1 MKYRYMEFVKPLEPI
16 LIIDDSKEI
25 RDYLSNILVEL
36 GFEEIF
42 ESENFESAKTL
53 LIDNPPNV
61 IFLDIELPDTDG
73 TQILEF
79 INDHYP
85 STHVIMCSG
94 HNSLEN
100 VQNTWELGAKGFIAK
115 PFNAKK
121 VDTVLKRI
129 EMIA

>member
-1 MKYRYMEFVKPLEPI
+1 MEFVKPLEPI
-16 LIIDDSKEI
+16 LIIDDSQDI
-25 RDYLSNILVEL
+25 REYLSNILIEL

-42 ESENFESAKTL
+42 ESEDFESAKTL
-53 LIDNPPNV
+53 LNKTPPNV
-61 IFLDIELPDTDG
+61 IFLDIELPGTDG

-85 STHVIMCSG
+85 HTHVIMCSG

-129 EMIA
+129 ELIA